1 MEKNTPINVSKAIEN
16 MLKTG
21 RLITSSGL
29 DLQQVFFCLAVL
41 APSCSYLYID
51 AHFLCRCDA
60 ISGIVNLGDCKQIQ
74 GGLNLWIK
82 IVISYF

>member
-1 MEKNTPINVSKAIEN
+1 MEKNTPINVGKAIEN
-16 MLKTG
+16 MIKTG

-51 AHFLCRCDA
+51 AHFFMSLRC
-60 ISGIVNLGDCKQIQ
+60 
-74 GGLNLWIK
+74 
-82 IVISYF
+82 YFWNREFGRL